1 MLIQVSQGVSLALA
15 AARIGIGIAIC
26 LNALENSGIL
36 IRVADGRI
44 AMPVTDL
51 MPAPTSTLVL
61 ACLTATLVAGVT
73 VTLGLF
79 TRFFAALAAALQIF
93 TLLWDQQVY
102 THHAWLITLLTLLL
116 ALSTCDRAWAVG
128 ASSRQ
133 RTAGTP
139 WGPLLLM
146 SLLSICYLFA
156 GLSKINGEFLSG
168 EHFAHWLRWPLS
180 DSLNL
185 AIAILTVPTECF
197 LAVGLW
203 FTRTRVLAAVT
214 GVALHL
220 SIVVLMN
227 EATYHLVT
235 FTIASLCVY
244 PLFFAITLQGV
255 RINSQIARRTVIWD
269 SGCSFCRR
277 WVRTFRFLDWFR
289 LHRFVGSSEPGAFD
303 DARVTPAM
311 ADEAIQLLTP
321 ATHAQGFD
329 AVRRVL
335 ATSPLTFWTAPLLWL
350 PPVSNL
356 GDRLYK
362 RVAARRTCQVPPPK
376 ASEKASR

>member
-1 MLIQVSQGVSLALA
+1 MLIQVSQGAFRALA
-15 AARIGIGIAIC
+15 AARIGLGIAIC
-26 LNALENSGIL
+26 LNALENSAIL
-36 IRVADGRI
+36 MRVADGRI
-44 AMPVTDL
+44 TMPVTDH
-51 MPAPTSTLVL
+51 MPAPTATLAL
-61 ACLTATLVAGVT
+61 TYLTATLVAGVT

-79 TRFFAALAAALQIF
+79 TRFFAAIAAVLQMF
-93 TLLWDQQVY
+93 ALLWDQQVY

-116 ALSTCDRAWAVG
+116 VLSTCDRAWAVG

-139 WGPLLLM
+139 WAPLLIM

-168 EHFAHWLRWPLS
+168 EHFQQWLRWPLS

-185 AIAILTVPTECF
+185 TIAILTVPTECF

-203 FTRTRVLAAVT
+203 FTRTRVLTAVT
-214 GVALHL
+214 GFALHL

-235 FTIASLCVY
+235 FAIAALCLY
-244 PLFFAITLQGV
+244 PLFFTITLQGA

-277 WVRTFRFLDWFR
+277 WIALFRFLDWFR

-321 ATHAQGFD
+321 TTHAQGFD

-335 ATSPLTFWTAPLLWL
+335 ATSPLTFWTAPILWL
-350 PPVSNL
+350 PPVNRL

-362 RVAARRTCQVPPPK
+362 RVAARRTCQFPPSK
-376 ASEKASR
+376 ASERASR